1 MSQETKHPK
10 ETATSVHWEKSKNQG
25 EKNPKDD
32 FSWNTERSNNV
43 PKYSGIDYGN
53 SWMHSQAYEDLSS
66 QSLHGHRRSSILV
79 GKRSMQLLEEFGE
92 KEPKFV
98 KFIIKIYNKW
108 GFWITRFA
116 WPAMI
121 SCILISL
128 LALIKISYTPQRN
141 DLEGYS
147 PFEARSRI
155 EYDKYLNFFSGRGL
169 AISTYLYITA
179 KDGNSMLRQS
189 HLNDTIKVLHL
200 AANNITLYDPITR
213 NNQSFN
219 QFCREFCNI
228 NEPVLQFY
236 NAYMVQKWN
245 VDNGDRPN
253 PYLRLRYPISTLFGR
268 EISIQPYF
276 FGVELYNGN
285 ETKEDIDEER
295 EGVHQ
300 LFGNDTNIDLL
311 VAWNETHPAV
321 TNMKSVKMIS
331 LQLRALQNPQW
342 SKDDMKQWEM
352 NVVHFFENYQSEHL
366 TIYVASTT
374 YIEEEMVRAGISLLP
389 YLTAGF
395 IIMCTCSVITVM
407 VRAAYMHQNNVFK
420 VFLAV
425 MACATP
431 LLACSTALAI
441 LFLCGMRF
449 SSILCVIPFL
459 VLSIGIDSSYLM
471 IHEWQRVTKEIRD
484 GEKKSG
490 TVGHRMSEVLSEVG
504 PAILISAITN
514 ILADAVGCFTSSP
527 EIRLLCIGNLFS
539 MFMAYL
545 YQMLFYSGLMSVV
558 GKFEIAA
565 EKNEDNIT
573 NITIQKT
580 QRKNSRFHDKSK
592 LYISKYMRVYVNI
605 IAHASI
611 ATLIIVLYITYI
623 IISVWGITRM
633 NISLTPQKLF
643 AADSPLIKLDK
654 LRVKYQIPFFTMA
667 SVFVETPGDLSQKLP
682 LLLMNNMVQDFENL
696 DGSWGPTGTMYFVRD
711 FALFQSFLQSEHDY
725 DFDSLDDVSTT
736 TINPEDALKFNND
749 DLANFL
755 TWPEYDFWSG
765 FVQLQ
770 NLSTDG
776 KKKKL
781 KRFFFTTAYHDEN
794 LKVWTTRGKL
804 LKRWRAIVDKAMYES
819 FHASVFHEDAIF
831 LDLIDNMPTDTWQS
845 IAGTL
850 ICMAAVCFLF
860 LRNMLT
866 VIIATASVL
875 SVSIGILGI
884 LSWWNV
890 ELDPISMAAMIISTG
905 FSVDIPAH
913 VAYHYCK
920 ANEQS
925 TPQAKLGNCLTSVGF
940 PAVQAALSTILCVYS
955 LWFAGIYMSQVFVKT
970 MVTSVILCNLHGL
983 VVLPAILSIVHRV
996 RGRFD
1001 QNKTYSTPAERAVN
1015 KRLKQI
1021 RKRMAKTAEMQ
1032 GINGHQP
1039 DLKMDRPP
1047 IPEFSIIP

>member
-1 MSQETKHPK
+1 MSQQMKHHK
-10 ETATSVHWEKSKNQG
+10 TTGATVHWENTADQ
-25 EKNPKDD
+25 EEEDQKDD
-32 FSWNTERSNNV
+32 FSWNKERSTSISEY
-43 PKYSGIDYGN
+43 PGIDCGN
-53 SWMHSQAYEDLSS
+53 SWMHSPAYDDFSS
-66 QSLHGHRRSSILV
+66 TILQRHRRSSVLV
-79 GKRSMQLLEEFGE
+79 GKRSMQLLEESGE
-92 KEPKFV
+92 EEPKFV

-121 SCILISL
+121 ICLLISAI
-128 LALIKISYTPQRN
+128 ALIKIFYTPQRN

-155 EYDKYLNFFSGRGL
+155 EYNRYLNFFSRNGL

-179 KDGNSMLRQS
+179 KDGNSMLRPN
-189 HLNDTIKVLHL
+189 HLNDTIEVLHL
-200 AANNITLYDPITR
+200 ASNNITLYDPITR
-213 NNQSFN
+213 QNQSFN
-219 QFCREFCNI
+219 QFCKEFCRI

-245 VDNGDRPN
+245 LDSGDPPN
-253 PYLRLRYPISTLFGR
+253 PYLRLKYPISTLFGR
-268 EISIQPYF
+268 EINIQPYF
-276 FGVELYNGN
+276 FGVELYNET
-285 ETKEDIDEER
+285 ETKEEIDEETESLR
-295 EGVHQ
+295 Q
-300 LFGNDTNIDLL
+300 LFGNDTNIELL
-311 VAWNETHPAV
+311 IGLNETYPPI

-331 LQLRALQNPQW
+331 LQLRALENPQW
-342 SKDDMKQWEM
+342 SKDEMKQWEM
-352 NVVHFFENYQSEHL
+352 NVVHFFENYQSEYL
-366 TIYVASTT
+366 TVYVISTT

-407 VRAAYMHQNNVFK
+407 VRAAYMHQNNIFK

-484 GEKKSG
+484 SEKK
-490 TVGHRMSEVLSEVG
+490 VLSEVG

-539 MFMAYL
+539 MFVAYL
-545 YQMLFYSGLMSVV
+545 YQMSFYSGLMSVV

-565 EKNEDNIT
+565 EKNDDNIT
-573 NITIQKT
+573 NIAIQKSQVNIRKCSEIT
-580 QRKNSRFHDKSK
+580 RKNSRFHDKSK

-605 IAHASI
+605 IAHPVT
-611 ATLIIVLYITYI
+611 ATLIIVLYITYLI
-623 IISVWGITRM
+623 ITIWGITRM

-654 LRVKYQIPFFTMA
+654 LRAEYQVPVFTMA
-667 SVFVETPGDLSQKLP
+667 SVFVETPGDLSQRLP

-696 DGSWGPTGTMYFVRD
+696 NGSWGPTGTMYFVRD
-711 FALFQSFLQSEHDY
+711 FALFQNFLRSDHDY
-725 DFDSLDDVSTT
+725 DVDVLDDVSTT
-736 TINPEDALKFNND
+736 TVDPDDVLRFNND
-749 DLANFL
+749 ILADFL
-755 TWPEYDFWSG
+755 ALPEYDFWSG

-781 KRFFFTTAYHDEN
+781 KRFFFTTGYHDEN
-794 LKVWTTRGKL
+794 LKEWLARGKL
-804 LKRWRAIVDKAMYES
+804 LKQWRAIVDKAIYES
-819 FHASVFHEDAIF
+819 FHASVYHEDAIF

-850 ICMAAVCFLF
+850 VCMAAVCFLF

-875 SVSIGILGI
+875 SVCIGILGI

-920 ANEQS
+920 ASEES
-925 TPQAKLGNCLTSVGF
+925 TSQARLGNCLTSVGF

-970 MVTSVILCNLHGL
+970 MVTSVVLCNLHGL
-983 VVLPAILSIVHRV
+983 VILPAILSIVHRV
-996 RGRFD
+996 RGRLD
-1001 QNKTYSTPAERAVN
+1001 DSKIYSTPAERAVN

-1021 RKRMAKTAEMQ
+1021 KKRMAKTTEIQ
-1032 GINGHQP
+1032 RRNGHQL
-1039 DLKMDRPP
+1039 DLKMDRPA
-1047 IPEFSIIP
+1047 IPEFSVS

>member
-1 MSQETKHPK
+1 MSQQMKHHK
-10 ETATSVHWEKSKNQG
+10 TTGATVHWENTADQ
-25 EKNPKDD
+25 EEEDQKDD
-32 FSWNTERSNNV
+32 FSWNKERSTSISEY
-43 PKYSGIDYGN
+43 PGIDCGN
-53 SWMHSQAYEDLSS
+53 SWMHSPAYDDFSS
-66 QSLHGHRRSSILV
+66 TILQRHRRSSVLV
-79 GKRSMQLLEEFGE
+79 GKRSMQLLEESGE
-92 KEPKFV
+92 EEPK
-98 KFIIKIYNKW
+98 
-108 GFWITRFA
+108 
-116 WPAMI
+116 
-121 SCILISL
+121 
-128 LALIKISYTPQRN
+128 QRN

-155 EYDKYLNFFSGRGL
+155 EYNRYLNFFSRNGL

-179 KDGNSMLRQS
+179 KDGNSMLRPN
-189 HLNDTIKVLHL
+189 HLNDTI
-200 AANNITLYDPITR
+200 
-213 NNQSFN
+213 
-219 QFCREFCNI
+219 E
-228 NEPVLQFY
+228 

-245 VDNGDRPN
+245 LDSGDPPN
-253 PYLRLRYPISTLFGR
+253 PYLRLKYPISTLFGR
-268 EISIQPYF
+268 EINIQPYF
-276 FGVELYNGN
+276 FGVELYNET
-285 ETKEDIDEER
+285 ETKEEIDEETESLR
-295 EGVHQ
+295 Q
-300 LFGNDTNIDLL
+300 LFGNDTNIELL
-311 VAWNETHPAV
+311 IGLNETYPPI

-331 LQLRALQNPQW
+331 LQLRALENPQW
-342 SKDDMKQWEM
+342 SKDEMKQWEM
-352 NVVHFFENYQSEHL
+352 NVVHFFENYQSEYL
-366 TIYVASTT
+366 TVYVISTT

-407 VRAAYMHQNNVFK
+407 VRAAYMHQNNIFK

-484 GEKKSG
+484 SEKKGG

-539 MFMAYL
+539 MFVAYL
-545 YQMLFYSGLMSVV
+545 Y
-558 GKFEIAA
+558 
-565 EKNEDNIT
+565 
-573 NITIQKT
+573 

-605 IAHASI
+605 IAHPVT
-611 ATLIIVLYITYI
+611 ATLIIVLYITYLI
-623 IISVWGITRM
+623 ITIWGITRM

-654 LRVKYQIPFFTMA
+654 LRAEYQVPVFTMA
-667 SVFVETPGDLSQKLP
+667 SVFVETPGDLSQRLP

-696 DGSWGPTGTMYFVRD
+696 NGSWGPTGTMYFVRD
-711 FALFQSFLQSEHDY
+711 FALFQNFLRSDHDY
-725 DFDSLDDVSTT
+725 DVDVLDDVSTT
-736 TINPEDALKFNND
+736 TVDPDDVLRFNND
-749 DLANFL
+749 ILADFL
-755 TWPEYDFWSG
+755 ALPEYDFWSG

-781 KRFFFTTAYHDEN
+781 KRFFFTTGYHDEN
-794 LKVWTTRGKL
+794 LKEWLARGKL
-804 LKRWRAIVDKAMYES
+804 LKQWRAIVDKAIYES
-819 FHASVFHEDAIF
+819 FHASVYHEDAIF

-850 ICMAAVCFLF
+850 VCMAATAFIYYKRFYC
-860 LRNMLT
+860 MLT
-866 VIIATASVL
+866 VA
-875 SVSIGILGI
+875 GILGI

-920 ANEQS
+920 ASEES
-925 TPQAKLGNCLTSVGF
+925 TSQARLGNCLTSVGF
-940 PAVQAALSTILCVYS
+940 PAVQAALSTILCV
-955 LWFAGIYMSQVFVKT
+955 FVKT
-970 MVTSVILCNLHGL
+970 MVTSVVLCNLHGL
-983 VVLPAILSIVHRV
+983 VILPAILSIVHRV
-996 RGRFD
+996 RGRLD
-1001 QNKTYSTPAERAVN
+1001 DSKIYSTPAERAVN

-1021 RKRMAKTAEMQ
+1021 KKRMAKTTEIQ
-1032 GINGHQP
+1032 RRNGHQL
-1039 DLKMDRPP
+1039 DLKMDRPA
-1047 IPEFSIIP
+1047 IPEFSVS